1 MNRAARRTDRHTAHV
16 VNRVQEVLLSKR
28 IQNHPLI
35 VAVSGGADS
44 VALLT
49 ALALLRRPLDLRLH
63 VAHFDHRL
71 RPDSADDA
79 KWLEDYCRRQ
89 GFDFICGTPDA
100 IPPKTHVEAWA
111 RTQRYR
117 FLDARARQV
126 GARWIAVAHTANDQ
140 AETVLHHVLRGTGL
154 KGAAGIPMTRRLRS
168 GARLIRP
175 CLMLTR
181 RELLACL
188 EEQGVPF
195 RNDPSND
202 DPKFTRNRLRNRLLP
217 LIEEQFNPKASLALY
232 RLAEQ
237 SQAVAHL
244 IRRQATKL
252 LKASLLDQSETHVR
266 LKADAFIR
274 RNSVLVQEAA
284 VVLWTRQHWPRVG
297 MSSAHWK
304 RIGQLLRGRGPTR
317 IELPGGVTGSRRGGL
332 VSFERTA
339 SQLPQG

>member
-1 MNRAARRTDRHTAHV
+1 MSRTARRTDRQTLHV

-28 IQNHPLI
+28 LQNQPI
-35 VAVSGGADS
+35 VVAVSGGADS
-44 VALLT
+44 MALLA
-49 ALALLRRPLDLRLH
+49 ALSLLQRPLELRLH

-71 RPDSADDA
+71 RAESAEDA
-79 KWLEDYCRRQ
+79 SWLEEYCRRK
-89 GFDFICGTPDA
+89 GFDFTCGTPDVT
-100 IPPKTHVEAWA
+100 PPKTHVEAWA

-117 FLDARARQV
+117 FLDARARQA

-181 RELLACL
+181 NDLLACL

-195 RNDPSND
+195 RNDPTND
-202 DPKFTRNRLRNRLLP
+202 DPKFTRNRLRNRLMP
-217 LIEEQFNPKASLALY
+217 LIEEHFNPKASLALY

-244 IRRQATKL
+244 IRRQAAKL
-252 LKASLLDQSETHVR
+252 LKPAILDQSEAHVR
-266 LKADAFIR
+266 LKSEVFAR

-304 RIGQLLRGRGPTR
+304 RIGHLLRGKGPAR
-317 IELPGGVTGSRRGGL
+317 IELPGGVTGLRRGGL

-339 SQLPQG
+339 SQLPPD